1 MPNGATTADRDETTQ
16 NLIEFLK
23 DRPKRFTIELYYREV
38 PELFEFLIERGF
50 LPNPTIM
57 KSGPSRTLMEYDLT
71 DGWRVNLT
79 IPPEFNGDR
88 DNRVTVIEF
97 LGPGD
102 PSHPHTIKAE
112 DFSQSPAFPARYVYA
127 EPRRAA

>member
-38 PELFEFLIERGF
+38 PELFELLIERGF

-88 DNRVTVIEF
+88 DRKLTIVEF
-97 LGPGD
+97 LGPDD
-102 PSHPHTIKAE
+102 PSPPHTFKNTG
-112 DFSQSPAFPARYVYA
+112 FSASPAFVKRVYA
-127 EPRRAA
+127 KSRRV